1 MTLAFE
7 TKHAVLL
14 NYTFFPNLT
23 PLCNTYVVCGCP
35 FNHALE
41 KVTVTDIPPSPRH
54 CFLLTYFDSLKS
66 SINKCPI
73 SFKRDEI
80 QTSKNINTYVVL
92 HNFERILIVSFLGTL
107 YKRDI
112 NMEYKS
118 LCSRFSSSSRKN
130 INVFRQTKL

>member
-1 MTLAFE
+1 MLTLAFE

-41 KVTVTDIPPSPRH
+41 KVTVTDIPPSLRH

-80 QTSKNINTYVVL
+80 QTSKNINTYVVQY
-92 HNFERILIVSFLGTL
+92 NFERILIVSFFWAL
-107 YKRDI
+107 YPKEILTWNTRAFV
-112 NMEYKS
+112 Y
-118 LCSRFSSSSRKN
+118 
-130 INVFRQTKL
+130 VFLHRPGKI